1 MKDTD
6 FFVEKK
12 NWNRIAEPFE
22 DTGEPELINIRKN
35 PVFLTSWMV
44 NILLYEF
51 LFYVDK

>member
-6 FFVEKK
+6 FYVEKK

-35 PVFLTSWMV
+35 LFFNWWAWLS
-44 NILLYEF
+44 IYSRRLYEF
-51 LFYVDK
+51 FV